1 MTFSMK
7 KKKKKKKKI
16 SSSLQQVSTNNLP
29 EKQKHRIKYR
39 TSIKYEPLADKHT

>member
-7 KKKKKKKKI
+7 KKKKKKLVPVCSKFRR
-16 SSSLQQVSTNNLP
+16 TNLP